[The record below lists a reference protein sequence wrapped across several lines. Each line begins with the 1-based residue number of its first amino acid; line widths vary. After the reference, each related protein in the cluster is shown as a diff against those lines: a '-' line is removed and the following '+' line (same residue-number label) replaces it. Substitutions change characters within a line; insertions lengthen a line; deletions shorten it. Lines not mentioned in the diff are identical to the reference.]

1 MTIKIIVFDFDGTL
15 VDSNRLKHDAFF
27 EVFPADEHH
36 ARTVQRV
43 LSELNEQSR
52 FVILEVTLQRLGL
65 KKGAGL
71 GRKVKELA
79 DRYNEIVISGAKNCP
94 EMPAAETVLKS
105 LSRRYRLYLSSMTP
119 DKELKEIVRFR
130 NWSGYFE
137 DIYGYPHQKSATI
150 QQIMEREN
158 ARPGQVVV
166 VGDGNSDRQSADANA
181 CCFVQV
187 TPDFNLK
194 DLDSII
200 KDL

>member
-43 LSELNEQSR
+43 LSEMNEQSR

-105 LSRRYRLYLSSMTP
+105 LSGRYRLYLSSMTP

>member
-52 FVILEVTLQRLGL
+52 FVILEVILQRLGL

-158 ARPGQVVV
+158 AGPGQVVV

>member
-43 LSELNEQSR
+43 LSEMNEQSR
-52 FVILEVTLQRLGL
+52 FVILEVILQRLGL

-105 LSRRYRLYLSSMTP
+105 LSRRYHLYLSSMTP

>member
-43 LSELNEQSR
+43 LSEMNEQSR
-52 FVILEVTLQRLGL
+52 FVILEVILQRLGL

-105 LSRRYRLYLSSMTP
+105 LSGRYRLYLSSMTP

>member
-1 MTIKIIVFDFDGTL
+1 MAIKIIVFDFDGTL

-43 LSELNEQSR
+43 LSEMNEQSR

-105 LSRRYRLYLSSMTP
+105 LSGRYRLYLSSMTP

>member
-36 ARTVQRV
+36 AQTVQRV
-43 LSELNEQSR
+43 LSEMNEQSR

-105 LSRRYRLYLSSMTP
+105 LSGRYRLYLSSMTP

-158 ARPGQVVV
+158 AGPGQVVV

>member
-43 LSELNEQSR
+43 LSEMNEQSR
-52 FVILEVTLQRLGL
+52 FVILEVILQRLGL

-79 DRYNEIVISGAKNCP
+79 GRYNEIVISGAKNCP

-105 LSRRYRLYLSSMTP
+105 LSGRYRLYLSSMTP

>member
-43 LSELNEQSR
+43 LSEMNEQSR
-52 FVILEVTLQRLGL
+52 FVIFEVTLQRLGL

-105 LSRRYRLYLSSMTP
+105 LSGRYHLYLSSMTP

-158 ARPGQVVV
+158 ARSGQVVV

>member
-52 FVILEVTLQRLGL
+52 FVILEVILQRLGL

-105 LSRRYRLYLSSMTP
+105 LSGRYRLYLSSMTP

-158 ARPGQVVV
+158 AGPGQVVV

>member
-36 ARTVQRV
+36 AQTVQRV
-43 LSELNEQSR
+43 LSEMNEQSR

-105 LSRRYRLYLSSMTP
+105 LSGRYRLYLSSMTP